1 MQYPGTI
8 DRWYDQSGIQ
18 AREIVDTTPRQLFLT
33 AAAFDRGPEKITV
46 VHGEDFYKLYG
57 TSISFAK
64 YGQAAIQAANIIDN
78 GGELMIKRV
87 VAEDATLANAVI
99 VASVSSQ
106 KIQKTNDNGQ
116 LLYLDPVSLTE
127 TTEATSKDTKTS
139 YDPVMIDAAK
149 IKYNTITI
157 TEAKTLAEVVEKA
170 DDLTQSELKELIE
183 GKPTLASI
191 AIVVGEKKE
200 NQGNEANLTTLLL
213 SWGAVANATSYKVFI
228 DSEETAASAVDGFKF
243 DADGRSDLRAEVV
256 VPIGKHTYYVNAYDA
271 NGVKLAQGTVDIED
285 ATEVPAPIPPA
296 VTYYPLWVVTDT
308 GRGTSTKRF
317 GIEPL
322 YSVSKSLSYMLYRF
336 KYLGAEFDSEY
347 ETFATRPGVI
357 YLQQSRD
364 LGMVCSSLLQ
374 CNAESLESNIEDF
387 YDKIAEITGLSD
399 EVLNKTDILFGAN
412 NKGTSLQNIII
423 DNTGDD
429 LGVTIGFD
437 LEGGSD
443 GSFETEALTK
453 GGDYTKTDSYQ
464 TALLRFYKGEDG
476 FDDIYNLDMYKPV
489 ACIDANYPNDVKNA
503 IVKLADFRKDFMFF
517 GDLGVDID
525 SFESA
530 VDAYAEA
537 PRSKFAAWYGQT
549 YKIVNPFNKKHIRVT
564 ITYSI
569 ARILCS
575 HTVNLPNTPYC
586 GIMHGWTFP
595 EMLEGT
601 LNFAPKIT
609 PSVNQKQILT
619 DMQLNYAS
627 ILNNALTMETE
638 YTSQD
643 TITQLSFINN
653 VIAIQLIIK
662 DVRDNCP
669 KYRYSFISTNDLTEY
684 KNNVDVIVQKYSNWF
699 ETLEFVYVQDE
710 IMKAN
715 KIFEADLKVKH
726 KDFVQS
732 ELLNIYV
739 LGTEDTTTEQTNNSV
754 AVSEV

>member
-18 AREIVDTTPRQLFLT
+18 PREIVDTAPRQLFLT
-33 AAAFDRGPEKITV
+33 AAAFDRGPEKITI

-57 TSISFAK
+57 SSINFAK

-87 VAEDATLANAVI
+87 VAPDATLANAVI
-99 VASVSSQ
+99 VAAVTSQ
-106 KIQKTNDNGQ
+106 KIQKTDDDGKK
-116 LLYLDPVSLTE
+116 LYLDPVSLTE
-127 TTEATSKDTKTS
+127 TTSSANKTNTVQ
-139 YDPVMIDAAK
+139 YEPIMINAAK

-157 TEAKTLAEVVEKA
+157 TDAKSLAAVVEA
-170 DDLTQSELKELIE
+170 ANGLSQTELKQLIE

-191 AIVVGEKKE
+191 KVTVGEKKE
-200 NQGNEANLTTLLL
+200 NQGTNSDKTTIKL
-213 SWGAVANATSYKVFI
+213 SWGAVENATGYKVYI
-228 DSEETAASAVDGFKF
+228 DSEETAAEAADGYKF
-243 DADGRSDLRAEVV
+243 DAEGRNDLSATVV
-256 VPIGKHTYYVNAYDA
+256 VPVGEHTYYVNAYDV
-271 NGVKLAQGTVDIED
+271 NGVKLVQGTVDIKDGE
-285 ATEVPAPIPPA
+285 EVPAPVPPEIN
-296 VTYYPLWVVTDT
+296 YYPLWVITDT
-308 GRGTSTKRF
+308 GRGESTKRF

-336 KYLGAEFDSEY
+336 KYLGAEYDSEY

-357 YLQQSRD
+357 YLQKSRD

-374 CNAESLESNIEDF
+374 CDAESLEANVDSF
-387 YDKIAEITGLSD
+387 YNKIAEITGLSD
-399 EVLNKTDILFGAN
+399 EVLNKTDILFGKTN
-412 NKGTSLQNIII
+412 RGVSLQNIII

-429 LGVTIGFD
+429 LGTTIGFD
-437 LEGGSD
+437 LEGGSE
-443 GSFETEALTK
+443 GSFATEAAAT
-453 GGDYTKTDSYQ
+453 GGDYTKTQSYQ
-464 TALLRFYKGEDG
+464 NALLSFFKGENG
-476 FDDIYNLDMYKPV
+476 YDDIFNLDMYKPV
-489 ACIDANYPNDVKNA
+489 ACVDADYPDEVKKA
-503 IVKLADFRKDFMFF
+503 IVDLANFRKDFMFF
-517 GDLGVDID
+517 GDLGLDVD
-525 SFESA
+525 SYESA
-530 VDAYAEA
+530 VQAYADV

-549 YKIVNPFNKKHIRVT
+549 YKIINPFNMKHIRVT

-575 HTVNLPNTPYC
+575 HTVNSANTPYC

-595 EMLEGT
+595 EVLEGT
-601 LNFAPKIT
+601 INFTPKIT
-609 PSVNQKQILT
+609 PSVNQKQLLT

-627 ILNNALTMETE
+627 VLNNVLTMETE

-653 VIAIQLIIK
+653 VIAIQIIIK

-669 KYRYSFISTNDLTEY
+669 KYRYSFISTNDLSAY
-684 KNNVDVIVQKYSNWF
+684 KNNVDAVVNKYTNWF
-699 ETLEFVYVQDE
+699 ESLEFVYVQDE

-739 LGTEDTTTEQTNNSV
+739 LGTEDATTEQTNNSV
-754 AVSEV
+754 AVTEV